1 VVFHVSDINTKYG
14 GVNTDRDERRL

>member
-1 VVFHVSDINTKYG
+1 VVFHVSDTNTKYG